1 MISRQITRQAGS
13 QKSKCP
19 PMLSAK
25 KLKIKLRKGLVPEK
39 KLKEVPLGGAEV
51 PKEEFFSSRNC

>member
-1 MISRQITRQAGS
+1 VSANAL
-13 QKSKCP
+13 SK
-19 PMLSAK
+19 K
-25 KLKIKLRKGLVPEK
+25 KKKKKIKLRKGLVPEK